1 MELSFVARTFRV
13 LVGVAAFA
21 LVLIDEA
28 EDRLTHIS
36 SSLPNRL
43 PSIESAQTVALLS
56 RFFAM
61 AELGQPLLVFAFAAT
76 TIGMTLVIAAGA
88 RRQSSITL
96 VFLGAAVP
104 ALVYLIA
111 STFMGQGGQA

>member
-1 MELSFVARTFRV
+1 MELSFVARSFRV

-21 LVLIDEA
+21 LVLVNEA
-28 EDRLTHIS
+28 EDRLTHVHSSPPNLLS
-36 SSLPNRL
+36 SSV
-43 PSIESAQTVALLS
+43 SAETVALLS

-61 AELGQPLLVFAFAAT
+61 AELGQPLLVFAFAT
-76 TIGMTLVIAAGA
+76 STIGIALAIAAGA

-104 ALVYLIA
+104 ALVYQIA
-111 STFMGQGGQA
+111 LKSLG